1 MKKFLL
7 IAMLVIMAGCGFK
20 PMFSGQDTNIH
31 VEPISGI
38 NGIELRNALWAK
50 FGGQHDENATYRL
63 TVKLSAP
70 NTQYKALK
78 RTGDATWQEVSL
90 RATYVLTHNGEQIA
104 TGTESAAES
113 YTFVEYL
120 VASNASYNNAV
131 KNTINVLA
139 EKIGTRAIAETYKY
153 SHQDKNTDA
162 K

>member
-7 IAMLVIMAGCGFK
+7 ITMLTILAGCGFK
-20 PMFSGQDTNIH
+20 PMFSGQDTDIH

-50 FGGQHDENATYRL
+50 FGGQHDENAKYRL
-63 TVKLSAP
+63 KIKLSAP
-70 NTQYKALK
+70 NTQYKALE
-78 RTGDATWQEVSL
+78 RTGDATWQQVSL
-90 RATYVLTHNGEQIA
+90 NATYVLTYNGKEIA

-113 YTFVEYL
+113 YTFVQYL

-153 SHQDKNTDA
+153 SHTDKNTDV